1 MSVRSTPASALRQLH
16 FTATP
21 WTERSATGAVATHAE
36 RRLTAQVARAESTL
50 RDVHGE
56 LEERTRLL
64 ARTKTIDSLQL
75 DLQRA

>member
-1 MSVRSTPASALRQLH
+1 MSVRSTPASALRQPY

-21 WTERSATGAVATHAE
+21 WSERSAAGAAATPAE

-64 ARTKTIDSLQL
+64 ARTKTIDSLQR